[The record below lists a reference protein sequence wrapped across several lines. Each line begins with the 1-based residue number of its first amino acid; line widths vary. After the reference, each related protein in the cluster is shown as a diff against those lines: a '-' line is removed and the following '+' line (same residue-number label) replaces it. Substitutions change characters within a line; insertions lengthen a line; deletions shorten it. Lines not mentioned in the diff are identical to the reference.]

1 MNVAPRAGA
10 WIEISDGVKKIFTVE
25 VAPRAGAW
33 IEIRAKEVEDGLSG
47 VAPRAGAW
55 IEILGWRLDPQQVPC
70 RTPCGCVD

>member
-1 MNVAPRAGA
+1 MG
-10 WIEISDGVKKIFTVE
+10 DIFMPKNE

-33 IEIRAKEVEDGLSG
+33 IETLTNWTKYFYIA

-55 IEILGWRLDPQQVPC
+55 IETVSWPPWGPAYCR